1 MRVGLLWHLHQP
13 DYRDPDTGIPVMP
26 WARLHG
32 LRGYRDMFVEALEHG
47 TPWTLNVVPSLLDQ
61 LLHYAEG
68 GSDPHLELTRRPADG
83 LTEEEA
89 ALVTET
95 FAAGHPTLRAPY
107 RHLEEVVRSGRGLS
121 VAQLRDL
128 QVWSTLAWFGA
139 TARRDHPAID
149 ALRAK
154 GGDFTEDDKRS
165 LLGIQRQILEEL
177 PVLWRRV
184 AGSTDGTALSLSA
197 YNHPILPLLVDARH
211 ARRAIPDLPEV
222 DFAWPGDALAQLTRA
237 RERAHEVLGRAPVG
251 LWPSEG
257 AVSPEVVPLVAQAG
271 FRWLCSDNGVL
282 ARSERTDAACPGGW
296 DLGHGV
302 RGFFR
307 DTDLSDRIGFR
318 YADRDPDEAAA
329 DFVAAAIRACEGGL
343 VVVALDGENPW
354 ETFADAGGAFRR
366 ALREVL
372 DEGMV
377 HPVRLDDMCDAPPV
391 GKVTRLHSGSW
402 IGADY
407 AIWIGHEEDRRG
419 WAELG
424 ALRAAAAE
432 SDREAEALPHIHA
445 AEGSDWF
452 WWYGEDFHTPFAGRF
467 DALFRAHLR
476 AGWRAIGR
484 TPPASLDT
492 PLLDPT
498 PVQVRAPT
506 RWLDGPIGKTWP
518 TRVGCGRVGIPQGA
532 MARGHP
538 PELLFGFGR
547 GHEGATLWL
556 RLEGRGHRLLV
567 DGDDR
572 GVAVPSLDV
581 VVAVDERP
589 VAIDVIGPEGP
600 AWPASVEL
608 TLPPSHALW
617 SAS

>member
-197 YNHPILPLLVDARH
+197 YDHPILPLLVDARH

-307 DTDLSDRIGFR
+307 DT
-318 YADRDPDEAAA
+318 
-329 DFVAAAIRACEGGL
+329 
-343 VVVALDGENPW
+343 
-354 ETFADAGGAFRR
+354 
-366 ALREVL
+366 
-372 DEGMV
+372 
-377 HPVRLDDMCDAPPV
+377 APT
-391 GKVTRLHSGSW
+391 GSGS
-402 IGADY
+402 ATPT
-407 AIWIGHEEDRRG
+407 ATPTRRPPTSS
-419 WAELG
+419 
-424 ALRAAAAE
+424 LRRSAPA
-432 SDREAEALPHIHA
+432 
-445 AEGSDWF
+445 
-452 WWYGEDFHTPFAGRF
+452 
-467 DALFRAHLR
+467 R
-476 AGWRAIGR
+476 AGSWWWLSTARTRGKRSPTPAARFAERCGRCSTRAWCTR
-484 TPPASLDT
+484 SASTTCATPP
-492 PLLDPT
+492 P
-498 PVQVRAPT
+498 
-506 RWLDGPIGKTWP
+506 W
-518 TRVGCGRVGIPQGA
+518 GR
-532 MARGHP
+532 
-538 PELLFGFGR
+538 
-547 GHEGATLWL
+547 
-556 RLEGRGHRLLV
+556 
-567 DGDDR
+567 
-572 GVAVPSLDV
+572 
-581 VVAVDERP
+581 
-589 VAIDVIGPEGP
+589 
-600 AWPASVEL
+600 
-608 TLPPSHALW
+608 
-617 SAS
+617 